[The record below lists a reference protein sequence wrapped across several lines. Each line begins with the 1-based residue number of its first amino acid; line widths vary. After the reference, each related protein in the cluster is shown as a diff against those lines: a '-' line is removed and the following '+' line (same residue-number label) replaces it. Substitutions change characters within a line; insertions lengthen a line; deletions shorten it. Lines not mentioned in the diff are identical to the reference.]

1 MTQVVDKP
9 LTARR
14 AQTQERLM
22 AAAVRMFAERGI
34 IGASV
39 EEICEAAGFTRGAF
53 YSNFADKDEL
63 VLALIR
69 KTLRTQV
76 AAAEQAIARTL
87 AAPPKLDTS
96 DLVSFV
102 LAAFVEFGNEDRE
115 TILVERELLLYAA
128 RQPALRAPYLAFVDE
143 CDRHL
148 SHADLRRPGAR
159 RAGVHRGVRRRADA
173 AEGDLAPRA
182 DEHHV
187 RRRDEMGAD
196 AHPADGHHSA
206 DLHCRLTQHTERL
219 VVSPGSGRLQVGTD
233 RRLPTTP
240 QGSPRSASRRRR
252 ASEAR
257 SGGGSWAS

>member
-1 MTQVVDKP
+1 MPEVVDKP

-69 KTLRTQV
+69 KSIRTQF
-76 AAAEQAIARTL
+76 AAAEQAVARTM
-87 AAPPKLDTS
+87 AAPTKLDTV

-102 LAAFVEFGNEDRE
+102 LTAFVEFGTEDRE

-128 RQPALRAPYLAFVDE
+128 RQPALRAPYLVFVDE
-143 CDRHL
+143 CDRQL
-148 SHADLRRPGAR
+148 RALISDALAHAGLEFTVPFDEGLTLLKATWEHEQLNTLFGAESKWALMHTLLMAVTRPTK
-159 RAGVHRGVRRRADA
+159 
-173 AEGDLAPRA
+173 
-182 DEHHV
+182 
-187 RRRDEMGAD
+187 
-196 AHPADGHHSA
+196 S
-206 DLHCRLTQHTERL
+206 
-219 VVSPGSGRLQVGTD
+219 
-233 RRLPTTP
+233 
-240 QGSPRSASRRRR
+240 
-252 ASEAR
+252 
-257 SGGGSWAS
+257 